1 MAEGLE
7 VHRPVR
13 GATNHV
19 RRGELA
25 YYLSEINLPGRPGE
39 GNHRYQIIGVIRND
53 KLCDCHIDMGP
64 ITKFPG
70 ADQLRI
76 ITAVNTSND
85 RVAALHTVE
94 QAMAM
99 ADSLRALKV
108 DKSEWPILDL
118 MAGYQEHEE
127 RKRRKKLAS
136 RR

>member
-1 MAEGLE
+1 MAEVLE
-7 VHRPVR
+7 VHQPVR
-13 GATNHV
+13 GATKHV
-19 RRGELA
+19 RRDELA

-39 GNHRYQIIGVIRND
+39 GHHRYQIIGVIRND

-64 ITKFPG
+64 VTKFPG
-70 ADQLRI
+70 IDQLRI
-76 ITAVNTSND
+76 ITAVIISNN
-85 RVAALHTVE
+85 RTEALHTVE
-94 QAMAM
+94 EAMRM
-99 ADSLRALKV
+99 ADSLRAVQV